1 MLPENHACSPRNPFP
16 GTVLF
21 KEESNENYYC
31 DDVEVDYKADDL
43 TYQSIL
49 NMFRGRYAPDV
60 SFYSFL
66 IHLVPGKQKA
76 PYR

>member
-43 TYQSIL
+43 ARNLGVMVDEYGVVT
-49 NMFRGRYAPDV
+49 GWDGE
-60 SFYSFL
+60 SFL
-66 IHLVPGKQKA
+66 
-76 PYR
+76 